1 MGTSLQNQSLAMR
14 PCVFCGK
21 PIGAHLN
28 RCPFCREA
36 VPELRVAAAQ
46 VRTGGREQMR
56 RGLLYM
62 LLAGVIHFF
71 AGGYSG
77 LTLPFAVPP
86 LVSQYLSPTVFIA
99 GAGLLF
105 YGIYL
110 RYRS

>member
-1 MGTSLQNQSLAMR
+1 MR

-36 VPELRVAAAQ
+36 IPEIRLAPGAIR
-46 VRTGGREQMR
+46 RSGREQMR
-56 RGLLYM
+56 RGVLYM

-71 AGGYSG
+71 AAGYSG
-77 LTLPFAVPP
+77 MTLPFAVPP
-86 LVSQYLSPTVFIA
+86 VVTQYLSPVVLMA
-99 GAGLLF
+99 GCGLLL

-110 RYRS
+110 RYKS

>member
-21 PIGAHLN
+21 PIGAQLT
-28 RCPFCREA
+28 RCPFCRESI
-36 VPELRVAAAQ
+36 PEIRTAAAV
-46 VRTGGREQMR
+46 VRTGGRQQIR
-56 RGLLYM
+56 RGMLYM

-71 AGGYSG
+71 AAGYSG
-77 LTLPFAVPP
+77 MSLPFAVPP
-86 LVSQYLSPTVFIA
+86 LVSEYLSPTVFIA
-99 GAGLLF
+99 GVGLLF

>member
-1 MGTSLQNQSLAMR
+1 MSASLQNQSLAMR

-21 PIGAHLN
+21 PVGAHLN

-36 VPELRVAAAQ
+36 LPELRSAPVQ
-46 VRTGGREQMR
+46 VRSGGREQIR
-56 RGLLYM
+56 RALLYM

-71 AGGYSG
+71 AAGYSG
-77 LTLPFAVPP
+77 LSLPFAVPP
-86 LVSQYLSPTVFIA
+86 LVSEYLSPMVFIA

>member
-1 MGTSLQNQSLAMR
+1 MSTSLQNQSLAMR

-36 VPELRVAAAQ
+36 VPEVRVATPR
-46 VRTGGREQMR
+46 VHTGGREHIR
-56 RGLLYM
+56 RGFLYM
-62 LLAGVIHFF
+62 ILAGVIHFF

-77 LTLPFAVPP
+77 LTVPFAVPP
-86 LVSQYLSPTVFIA
+86 LVTQYLSPLVFLA
-99 GAGLLF
+99 GAGLIF